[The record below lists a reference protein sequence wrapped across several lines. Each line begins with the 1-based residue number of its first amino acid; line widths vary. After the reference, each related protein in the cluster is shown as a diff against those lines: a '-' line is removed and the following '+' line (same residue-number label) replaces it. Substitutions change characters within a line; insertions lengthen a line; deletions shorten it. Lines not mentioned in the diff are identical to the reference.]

1 MLVHIQV
8 MTVDIQTGDR
18 QVQERHTSRDIEPP
32 TPPRSQST
40 LPLRRSLQKK
50 LAARA
55 AASVIAEGA
64 ALGAPEG
71 SERPYF
77 KVFTFNPGAVGH
89 LMSSS
94 DVVNSATPTWS
105 PYGLQG
111 ISWDSQTRCCATP

>member
-1 MLVHIQV
+1 

-18 QVQERHTSRDIEPP
+18 QVQERDTSGDIAPP

-64 ALGAPEG
+64 ALGTPEG

-77 KVFTFNPGAVGH
+77 KVRTLDPSAFGH
-89 LMSSS
+89 QNQLSKLF
-94 DVVNSATPTWS
+94 DSATPT
-105 PYGLQG
+105 
-111 ISWDSQTRCCATP
+111 